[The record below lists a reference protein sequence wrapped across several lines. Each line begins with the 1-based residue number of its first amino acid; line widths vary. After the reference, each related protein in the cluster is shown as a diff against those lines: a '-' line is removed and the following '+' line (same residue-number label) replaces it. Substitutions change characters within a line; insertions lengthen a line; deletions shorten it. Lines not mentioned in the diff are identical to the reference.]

1 MENDNIYLKKLLY
14 CIDLEEQEQLKRF
27 QLDEHHSLK
36 TLKAE
41 GLAIHPIRIVRKN
54 FGYADYPELSFK
66 IPFPTETRSFK
77 DGMAIECFC
86 TGEESIKGILLGL
99 DGKQGEFRLFA
110 SDFPDWIEDENVGI
124 KLTPDKR
131 TSSLMKT
138 SLKEIPSNS
147 RLNNLFN
154 LIHSDTQKEF
164 KARVQKTNALLSYF
178 NTDLNKSQKKAVDG
192 ILNNEDEL
200 LIIHGPPGTGKTT
213 TLIEAI
219 VQLVKRGEKVLVSA
233 PSNTAVDN
241 IASGLINKNINFI
254 RAGNNTK
261 VKAAIFPYTP
271 EGKLK
276 ESKQEKDIKKLKIR
290 AEELRK
296 MAFQYKRRFGKDERE
311 QRNLLLKE
319 VKNIRSQIKEIQS
332 YNEEVLYEKATVI
345 LGTPIG
351 LKEKQ
356 IQKFTY
362 QTLIIDE
369 AGQCLEPLAWCIFS
383 MAQKIILAGD
393 HLQLPPTVLSEQ
405 AAQNGLNI
413 SILEACFLKFD
424 TIYLLDT
431 QYRMREAI
439 AQFSNEYF
447 YNGKLKT
454 SIFLSNIGDHI
465 LFYDTAGASYEEE
478 RGSDGISLINRGELD
493 IIIKIIELEKFDST
507 NTVIISPYSGQVAL
521 AKETLSNEFK
531 ISTIDSFQGQESQ
544 NIIISLVRSNQEG
557 QIGFLK
563 DYRRMNVAMTRAKE
577 RLIIIG
583 DSSTLAKD
591 PYYALF
597 LDYIERINAYKSVWE
612 IID

>member
-1 MENDNIYLKKLLY
+1 MY